1 VDDEQWEK
9 KVLPA
14 ITTYK
19 QVHGDL
25 QVPQDFVVPSS
36 GEWEEGLW
44 NMQLVS
50 AVNHIRPHS
59 AFVRDDPDREKQ
71 LNELGFVWDGPERQ
85 WEVVKKALAIDAQ
98 ADIRRYDSGS

>member
-19 QVHGDL
+19 QVHGTL
-25 QVPQDFVVPSS
+25 QVPRNFVVPSS

-44 NMQLVS
+44 NMRLGE
-50 AVNHIRPHS
+50 AVHSIR
-59 AFVRDDPDREKQ
+59 FC
-71 LNELGFVWDGPERQ
+71 
-85 WEVVKKALAIDAQ
+85 AQ
-98 ADIRRYDSGS
+98 AWESRKELQQLCKQ